1 MRVTPTAAAS
11 TKKHKRQMNASSS
24 LRRRPPQISLGFMM
38 LMMVIFS
45 IMSAGLFY
53 ASRVPA
59 VQDEISVLVHGKS
72 DGASEDVGRLAHI
85 TFIMFT
91 FTSPLILAGVLS
103 TGMALLRCV
112 NRSPAVLAGLQT
124 NPLTRWFFR

>member
-1 MRVTPTAAAS
+1 M
-11 TKKHKRQMNASSS
+11 
-24 LRRRPPQISLGFMM
+24 L

-45 IMSAGLFY
+45 VMSAGLFY

-59 VQDEISVLVHGKS
+59 VQEEINVMVHGRARG
-72 DGASEDVGRLAHI
+72 DREDVGRLAHI

-103 TGMALLRCV
+103 TGMALLRW
-112 NRSPAVLAGLQT
+112 LQ
-124 NPLTRWFFR
+124 RRG

>member
-1 MRVTPTAAAS
+1 MKHPPT
-11 TKKHKRQMNASSS
+11 KH
-24 LRRRPPQISLGFMM
+24 RRPPQISLSFMM

-45 IMSAGLFY
+45 MMSAGLYY

-59 VQDEISVLVHGKS
+59 VQEEINVMVHGRS
-72 DGASEDVGRLAHI
+72 GGDSEDVGRLAHI

-103 TGMALLRCV
+103 TAM
-112 NRSPAVLAGLQT
+112 AVL
-124 NPLTRWFFR
+124 RWLERRV

>member
-1 MRVTPTAAAS
+1 
-11 TKKHKRQMNASSS
+11 
-24 LRRRPPQISLGFMM
+24 MM

-59 VQDEISVLVHGKS
+59 VQDELNVLVHGQS
-72 DGASEDVGRLAHI
+72 EGGGEDVGRLAHI

-91 FTSPLILAGVLS
+91 FTSPLLLAGVLS
-103 TGMALLRCV
+103 TGL
-112 NRSPAVLAGLQT
+112 AVL
-124 NPLTRWFFR
+124 RWFERRA

>member
-1 MRVTPTAAAS
+1 MPQYEPKTP
-11 TKKHKRQMNASSS
+11 SSVQ
-24 LRRRPPQISLGFMM
+24 RRPPQMSIGFMM

-59 VQDEISVLVHGKS
+59 VQDELNVLVNGQSNGGGK
-72 DGASEDVGRLAHI
+72 DVGRLAHI

-91 FTSPLILAGVLS
+91 FTSPLLLAGVLS
-103 TGMALLRCV
+103 TGL
-112 NRSPAVLAGLQT
+112 AVI
-124 NPLTRWFFR
+124 RWFERRT

>member
-1 MRVTPTAAAS
+1 M
-11 TKKHKRQMNASSS
+11 S
-24 LRRRPPQISLGFMM
+24 LSFMM

-45 IMSAGLFY
+45 VMSAGLFY

-59 VQDEISVLVHGKS
+59 VQEEVSVLVHGKS
-72 DGASEDVGRLAHI
+72 GGGSEDAGRLAHI

-103 TGMALLRCV
+103 TGMALLGWA
-112 NRSPAVLAGLQT
+112 NRTPAVLKFLQD
-124 NPLTRWFFR
+124 NRLTRWFFIR